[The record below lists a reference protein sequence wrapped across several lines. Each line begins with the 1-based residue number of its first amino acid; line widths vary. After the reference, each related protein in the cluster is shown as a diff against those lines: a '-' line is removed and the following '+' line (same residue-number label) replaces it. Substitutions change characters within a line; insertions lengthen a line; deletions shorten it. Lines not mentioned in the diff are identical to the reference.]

1 MSFLPF
7 LALVGAAFA
16 QPKVI
21 AVDVDGVV
29 HPITTEILSHAIEQA
44 RRENVAAVLI
54 RLNTPGGLIE
64 STREITEAIVA
75 SPAPVITYVTPS
87 GGRAASAG
95 FFILQAGDVAAMAPG
110 TRTGAAAPV
119 LMGQPMDPV
128 MRRKVESDAAAALR
142 SVVQKRGRNSEL
154 AEKAVIEAR
163 AFTEKEALDNNLI
176 ELIAS
181 TEAELLARLDGRTVT
196 RIDGATTQLRLAGAA
211 IAEYEKTTR
220 ERFVSAIA
228 DPNLAFVILIL
239 GALGIYV
246 EFSSPGLILPG
257 VAGGILVLL
266 GLSAL
271 SVLPINWLGVALLV
285 LAVVLFIL
293 EANFASHG
301 ILGAGGAVA
310 MVLGALLLVEGPPEL
325 QIRLGTAL
333 GVTLPF
339 AGITLFLL
347 TLIIKARR
355 AKVVTGSEGLIG
367 ELGTAQTELNPDGRV
382 FIHGELWDAES
393 AVSLAAGARVR
404 VTKVDG
410 LRLSVE
416 PAAKEGDTP

>member
-1 MSFLPF
+1 MPFLLF

-44 RRENVAAVLI
+44 RRDNVAAVLI

-64 STREITEAIVA
+64 STREITETIVA

-119 LMGQPMDPV
+119 LMGQQMDPV

-181 TEAELLARLDGRTVT
+181 TEADLLAKLDGRTVT

-285 LAVVLFIL
+285 LAVALFIL

>member
-1 MSFLPF
+1 MPFLLF

>member
-1 MSFLPF
+1 
-7 LALVGAAFA
+7 
-16 QPKVI
+16 
-21 AVDVDGVV
+21 
-29 HPITTEILSHAIEQA
+29 
-44 RRENVAAVLI
+44 
-54 RLNTPGGLIE
+54 
-64 STREITEAIVA
+64 
-75 SPAPVITYVTPS
+75 
-87 GGRAASAG
+87 
-95 FFILQAGDVAAMAPG
+95 MAPG

-119 LMGQPMDPV
+119 LMGQQMDPV
-128 MRRKVESDAAAALR
+128 MRRKVESDASAALR
-142 SVVQKRGRNSEL
+142 SVVAKRGRNSEL

-176 ELIAS
+176 ELIAA
-181 TEAELLARLDGRTVT
+181 TEAELLAKLDGRTVT
-196 RIDGATTQLRLAGAA
+196 RIDGVTTQLRLAGAEV
-211 IAEYEKTTR
+211 IEYRKTTR

-285 LAVVLFIL
+285 LAVALFIL

-325 QIRLGTAL
+325 QIRLGTAI

-339 AGITLFLL
+339 AGITVFLL

-367 ELGTAQTELNPDGRV
+367 ELGTVQTELNPDGRV
-382 FIHGELWDAES
+382 FVHGELWDAES
-393 AVSLAAGARVR
+393 AVPLAAGSRVR
-404 VTKVDG
+404 VTKIDG